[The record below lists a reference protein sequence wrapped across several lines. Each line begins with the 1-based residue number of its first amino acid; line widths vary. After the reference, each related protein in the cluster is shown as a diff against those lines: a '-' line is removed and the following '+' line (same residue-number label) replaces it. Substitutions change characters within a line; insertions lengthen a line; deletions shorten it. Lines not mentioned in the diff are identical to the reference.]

1 MLPLNPKDTR
11 LLLAQ
16 GHPNVS
22 ASVAQI
28 MKVCVHGSKN
38 EEKLK
43 NRFLFLFR
51 TVNRLFQGRQ
61 KEEV

>member
-1 MLPLNPKDTR
+1 LPLNPKDTR

-22 ASVAQI
+22 AIWPSVAQI

-38 EEKLK
+38 EEK
-43 NRFLFLFR
+43 
-51 TVNRLFQGRQ
+51 
-61 KEEV
+61 